1 MKIKYLEVNQ
11 PIGTFYLGKANSDDL
26 INYFY
31 VHRREQNTGI
41 QRSTSQ
47 KRIEEIAL
55 YCKDPDATFPTPVII
70 AVDSENVKFNE
81 INEIETKPNSE
92 KVFEV
97 IDGQHRM
104 EGIKLAK
111 ERFSFS
117 CELVVV
123 LMFDL
128 TEEEKA
134 YVFST
139 INSNQAKVD
148 KSLIYD
154 LFELSQK
161 RSPQKTSHYI
171 ARNMNSDEES
181 AFYSR
186 LKMLGKRSNGS
197 ETLSQGSFVF
207 GLTKLISKTPQEDMI
222 NIKRGEPLKEDPSLP
237 FRSYFINDKDEVIL
251 RIMNNYFGAIKTV
264 FPEEWKSSKYILAKT
279 TGYLG
284 LMKAFPI
291 FYRDG
296 IELGSLTKEYF
307 KIIFNKIKHCLEKD
321 NCRLISENF
330 PSGETGQNKLKDLFC
345 EYYQLHKDEI
355 KDSLLK

>member
-31 VHRREQNTGI
+31 VNRREQNIGI
-41 QRSTSQ
+41 QRSTSK
-47 KRIEEIAL
+47 KRIEEISL
-55 YCKDPDATFPTPVII
+55 YCQDPDATFPTPVII
-70 AVDSENVKFNE
+70 AVDSKNVEFNKF
-81 INEIETKPNSE
+81 EIETKPNSDR
-92 KVFEV
+92 VFEV

-111 ERFSFS
+111 ERYSFS

-134 YVFST
+134 YIFST

-171 ARNMNSDEES
+171 ARNMNSDKES

-207 GLTKLISKTPQEDMI
+207 GLTNLISKTPQKDMI
-222 NIKRGEPLKEDPSLP
+222 DLKRGEPLKDDPSLP
-237 FRSYFINDKDEVIL
+237 FRNYFINDKDEVIL
-251 RIMNNYFGAIKTV
+251 RIMNNYFSAIETV
-264 FPEEWKSSKYILAKT
+264 FPEEWESSEYILAKT

-296 IELGSLTKEYF
+296 IELGILTKEYF
-307 KIIFNKIKHCLEKD
+307 KTIFNTIKHCLEKD
-321 NCRLISENF
+321 DCKLTSENF
-330 PSGETGQNKLKDLFC
+330 PSGETGQNKLKKLFC
-345 EYYQLHKDEI
+345 DYYDLHKDEI
-355 KDSLLK
+355 KDSFLK